1 MLFYFMEMRPEDLG
15 LADKGSFPFSYLLL
29 HKFQIK
35 NYSEIVLIKKKKK
48 KENKCQIWW
57 QKGQN
62 HFTGTL
68 KSGPKVILTAKQV
81 SLFLS

>member
-1 MLFYFMEMRPEDLG
+1 MEMRPEDLG

-48 KENKCQIWW
+48 RKISVKYGGRRVKI
-57 QKGQN
+57 
-62 HFTGTL
+62 
-68 KSGPKVILTAKQV
+68 ILQA
-81 SLFLS
+81 L